1 MFMKTEEDVTPELPW
16 MPEGLIVS
24 VPNRGEFFVRYS
36 QHDNTQAPTVV
47 LLHGWTGNADINFF
61 PAYQELA
68 QRYSVIALDHRGHGR
83 GLRTGDRF
91 TLEDC
96 ADDAIAVLDRLGVS
110 KVTAVGYSMGGPIA
124 MLMNK
129 RHPNRV
135 NALVL
140 CATAL
145 EWRATRNERARW
157 RIGRVISPLFRMLS
171 TPRII
176 NRVVKRSIPRS
187 SPVASLRPWLVSEI
201 RRNDSWTMNQ
211 AGRALSKHDAR
222 PWAGSLGV
230 RTACI
235 VTERDSL
242 VSPHKQHALA
252 SATNATVIPVQGDH
266 LVMWQLPDVFTA
278 AVVDAIR
285 LVHE

>member
-1 MFMKTEEDVTPELPW
+1 MKTQEVVTPELPW

-83 GLRTGDRF
+83 GLRTSDRF

-96 ADDAIAVLDRLGVS
+96 ADDAIAVLDHLGVS

-157 RIGRVISPLFRMLS
+157 KIGRVISPLFRMLS

-235 VTERDSL
+235 VTEHDSL

-278 AVVDAIR
+278 SVVDAIR

>member
-1 MFMKTEEDVTPELPW
+1 MKTQEVVTPELPW

-83 GLRTGDRF
+83 GLRTSDRF

-157 RIGRVISPLFRMLS
+157 KIGRVISPLFRMLS

-235 VTERDSL
+235 VTEHDSL

>member
-1 MFMKTEEDVTPELPW
+1 MKTQEVVTPELPW

-36 QHDNTQAPTVV
+36 QHDNTQTPTVV

-83 GLRTGDRF
+83 GLRTSDRF

-157 RIGRVISPLFRMLS
+157 KIGRVISPLFRMLS

-235 VTERDSL
+235 VTEHDSL

>member
-1 MFMKTEEDVTPELPW
+1 MKTQEVVTPELPW

-68 QRYSVIALDHRGHGR
+68 RRYSVIALDHRGHGR
-83 GLRTGDRF
+83 GLRTSDRF

-96 ADDAIAVLDRLGVS
+96 ADDAIAVLDHLGVS

-124 MLMNK
+124 MLMSK

-157 RIGRVISPLFRMLS
+157 KIGRVISPLFRMLS

-176 NRVVKRSIPRS
+176 NRVVERSIPRS

-278 AVVDAIR
+278 SVVDAIR

>member
-1 MFMKTEEDVTPELPW
+1 MKTQEVVTPELPW

-61 PAYQELA
+61 PAYHELA

-83 GLRTGDRF
+83 GLRTSDRF

-124 MLMNK
+124 MLMSK

-157 RIGRVISPLFRMLS
+157 KIGRVISPLFRMLS

-235 VTERDSL
+235 VTEHDSL

>member
-1 MFMKTEEDVTPELPW
+1 
-16 MPEGLIVS
+16 
-24 VPNRGEFFVRYS
+24 
-36 QHDNTQAPTVV
+36 VV

-83 GLRTGDRF
+83 GLRTSDRF

-176 NRVVKRSIPRS
+176 DRVVKRSIPYS
-187 SPVASLRPWLVSEI
+187 SPVAQLRPWLVSEI

-235 VTERDSL
+235 VTEHDSL

>member
-1 MFMKTEEDVTPELPW
+1 MKTQEVVTPELPW

-83 GLRTGDRF
+83 GLRTSDRF

-157 RIGRVISPLFRMLS
+157 KIGRVISPLFRMLS

-235 VTERDSL
+235 VTEQDSL

>member
-1 MFMKTEEDVTPELPW
+1 MKTQEVVTPELPW

-36 QHDNTQAPTVV
+36 QHVNTQAPTVV

-83 GLRTGDRF
+83 GLRTSDRF

-157 RIGRVISPLFRMLS
+157 KIGRVISPLFRMLS

>member
-1 MFMKTEEDVTPELPW
+1 MKTQEVVTPELPW

-83 GLRTGDRF
+83 GLRTSDRF

-96 ADDAIAVLDRLGVS
+96 ADDAIAVLDHLGVS

-124 MLMNK
+124 MLMSK

-157 RIGRVISPLFRMLS
+157 KIGRVISPLFRMLS

-176 NRVVKRSIPRS
+176 NRVVERSIPRS

-235 VTERDSL
+235 VTEHDSL

-278 AVVDAIR
+278 SVVDAIR